1 MMFRRTMKGERNCA
15 NDDEK
20 VKENQKKLW
29 EWWWSILI
37 SDSAVTAPQPS
48 RPILTILSF
57 VAFALIDLWWRG
69 KWERL
74 WSWWCWIESDAV
86 DSLNIVK
93 NWKKLCKFPKS
104 LKDNFLTTQ
113 KNNSI
118 RGVLFHNDRDDDG
131 LFPGGLK
138 HMLPL
143 HINNGKEK

>member
-1 MMFRRTMKGERNCA
+1 MMTRNT
-15 NDDEK
+15 K
-20 VKENQKKLW
+20 KSPKKLW

-143 HINNGKEK
+143 HINYEKEK